1 MCGDFNS
8 KPDGSV
14 IHNIMN
20 KAYLLTESRT
30 NSETGVKAYRTEEGQ
45 RLLKLV

>member
-8 KPDGSV
+8 KPDSSV

-20 KAYLLTESRT
+20 KPYLLTESRT

-45 RLLKLV
+45 RLFKLV